1 MYPKAATFDIVA
13 RLQSPTFCWHE
24 YCFFFFFT
32 SVRPSPFSSF
42 SVECVSFFSVGWSDG
57 KKTKNKKQKKKK
69 PFIEITRILRIGG
82 LKPQH
87 HCRGTCKHNPWL
99 LPNQHELSMVE
110 YGRKLYDGRFHS
122 FIYFCHQPEIQQQ
135 YTEIYS
141 ILKIIYNILTK
152 LLTTSNV

>member
-1 MYPKAATFDIVA
+1 MSLALFLTSTLRKIKNMYPKAATFDKVA

-24 YCFFFFFT
+24 YSVFFFT

-42 SVECVSFFSVGWSDG
+42 SVECVSFFSVGWSDE
-57 KKTKNKKQKKKK
+57 KKKK
-69 PFIEITRILRIGG
+69 KKKKKFIEITRILRIGG

-87 HCRGTCKHNPWL
+87 HCRGTCRHNTWL

-122 FIYFCHQPEIQQQ
+122 FIHSFIFAINQKYNNSIQ
-135 YTEIYS
+135 
-141 ILKIIYNILTK
+141 KFIIYWR
-152 LLTTSNV
+152 

>member
-1 MYPKAATFDIVA
+1 MSLALFLTSTLKKIKNMYPKAATFDKVA

-24 YCFFFFFT
+24 YSVFFT

-42 SVECVSFFSVGWSDG
+42 SVECVSFFSVGWSDE
-57 KKTKNKKQKKKK
+57 KKKK
-69 PFIEITRILRIGG
+69 KTFIEITRILRIGG

-87 HCRGTCKHNPWL
+87 HCRGTCRHNTWL

-110 YGRKLYDGRFHS
+110 TYTMVDFIHS
-122 FIYFCHQPEIQQQ
+122 FTHLFLP
-135 YTEIYS
+135 
-141 ILKIIYNILTK
+141 LTRNTTTVYRK

>member
-24 YCFFFFFT
+24 YCFFFLPLSGRLLFLRLASNAFPFFQ
-32 SVRPSPFSSF
+32 
-42 SVECVSFFSVGWSDG
+42 SVGRME
-57 KKTKNKKQKKKK
+57 KKQKAKKT
-69 PFIEITRILRIGG
+69 FIEITRILRIGG

-135 YTEIYS
+135 YTEIYN

-152 LLTTSNV
+152 LITTSNV